1 MGHLAEEPRE
11 RRELRAARQRAGSRA
26 LRLRAE
32 IRRAGGL
39 YEPERLHMVRVAA
52 KKLRYALE
60 VDRELS
66 RSRAMARI
74 NRIKQLQDALGEIH
88 DFEILLEHT
97 REVRARMAGTDSQV
111 SNELDA
117 LVDTLETRCRD
128 GHAAYFKDRP
138 AIESICV
145 RIVDAARAGAPT
157 FK

>member
-1 MGHLAEEPRE
+1 MV
-11 RRELRAARQRAGSRA
+11 ELRAARRRASRRA

-32 IRRAGGL
+32 MRRAGAL
-39 YEPERLHMVRVAA
+39 YEPEQLHMVRVAA

-74 NRIKQLQDALGEIH
+74 DRIKQLQDALGQIH

-97 REVRARMAGTDSQV
+97 REVRAKMAGTEGQAST
-111 SNELDA
+111 ELDA
-117 LVDTLETRCRD
+117 LVHTLETECRD
-128 GHAAYFKDRP
+128 GHAAYVRDRP
-138 AIESICV
+138 AIDTICAHV
-145 RIVDAARAGAPT
+145 VEAARSGGPT